1 MIFIWSQV
9 ITTIHNCSLTG
20 SAAGVLGA
28 CCCPVLAPAEVLR
41 DPAPL
46 DPLVVAGVPALV
58 VHEVFGP
65 ALARPRDLLRL
76 DDLRL
81 VDGVKL
87 VKYL

>member
-1 MIFIWSQV
+1 MS
-9 ITTIHNCSLTG
+9 TEGHSKLTCTI
-20 SAAGVLGA
+20 AAALGG
-28 CCCPVLAPAEVLR
+28 PVLAPAEVLC

-58 VHEVFGP
+58 VHEVLGP
-65 ALARPRDLLRL
+65 ALARPRGLLHL

-87 VKYL
+87 VKDL